1 MFRKLV
7 GGGKVG
13 NVSLTSETAE
23 YIQDDFVNER
33 QVATSFKSEVA
44 SEGITSDDLIQR
56 MTVARLLALSLQES
70 EISISTW
77 GRAKK
82 LEAARKAGMQ

>member
-1 MFRKLV
+1 MSVFSKRAHGV
-7 GGGKVG
+7 
-13 NVSLTSETAE
+13 E
-23 YIQDDFVNER
+23 YI
-33 QVATSFKSEVA
+33 
-44 SEGITSDDLIQR
+44 
-56 MTVARLLALSLQES
+56 RLLALSLQES